1 MSSNK
6 FNKIEEVLDIYKYD
20 FLGKTND
27 FIHQV
32 LRADQDIQDKVT
44 NTNIILPHKDLVD
57 KLDILNKKF
66 SINNILT
73 HLRFRHP
80 IHIHGP
86 RYEEINMK
94 LMEKNIG
101 YNRRQADAVDQWTDS
116 SMRYGILGWT
126 PVLQTKDSVA
136 PESYILHTWGVNLER
151 EDTTDYK
158 YVFKSGRFDIN
169 RYFDLMAL
177 MFSIV
182 ENAANYVNE
191 DSKRP
196 VVLRIT
202 NLGLGV
208 WVELVPGEFLDTIK
222 KKYVEHLMEIT
233 SRNPWLVIYHADY
246 TKNKTTQILAGK
258 LNSEMKGADPFG
270 SPNFEDFNYNSLLII
285 NAWDDRSFIGNGG
298 THDNSM
304 DGWIVSQPVE
314 SPFFHKNY
322 NGKQLGS
329 NFINASF
336 LHNFVFYN

>member
-1 MSSNK
+1 MSTNI
-6 FNKIEEVLDIYKYD
+6 NKIEEVLDIYNYD

-57 KLDILNKKF
+57 KLDIPNKKF

-86 RYEEINMK
+86 RYEEINMN

-101 YNRRQADAVDQWTDS
+101 YNKRQADAVDQWTDS

-126 PVLQTKDSVA
+126 PVLKTNDSVA

-151 EDTTDYK
+151 QDTTDYK
-158 YVFKSGRFDIN
+158 YVFNSGRFDIN

-182 ENAANYVNE
+182 ENAAKYVNK
-191 DSKRP
+191 DSNRP

-208 WVELVPGEFLDTIK
+208 WVELVPAEFLERIK
-222 KKYVEHLMEIT
+222 KKYVDHLMEIT

-246 TKNKTTQILAGK
+246 TKNKTTRILAGK
-258 LNSEMKGADPFG
+258 LNSEMPGADPFG
-270 SPNFEDFNYNSLLII
+270 SQNFENFNYNSLLII

-304 DGWIVSQPVE
+304 DGWIISQPVE